1 MTKSCLELGQS
12 KITGVITKNPL
23 RSHMLLTPFWLT
35 NGTLLDLICKGSTSW
50 RKHKTLFSTWM
61 SRTRFVAEH
70 VLSQCSEVETAKETM
85 SYLPEIEAEPFP
97 GPRFDGGQAEK
108 IAQKFERKR
117 KSRS

>member
-1 MTKSCLELGQS
+1 LPGARTIKDYWSDYKKSIAFAYAANSILVD
-12 KITGVITKNPL
+12 K
-23 RSHMLLTPFWLT
+23 